1 MYGSVLAR
9 AGGMK
14 EVRAPQPRNACSVS
28 LPPVRRQERKEEVN
42 V

>member
-1 MYGSVLAR
+1 MDGSGLACV
-9 AGGMK
+9 GGMK
-14 EVRAPQPRNACSVS
+14 EVRAPQPRNASSLS